1 MSSIPA
7 AVVHAL
13 RDPVPSEADFT
24 PTKFCPAASKAWF
37 AAHWLRF
44 ASSDFPKHHFTQR
57 FYAQLMHTSGHIAH
71 FNRAGF
77 WTEFFASTAGK
88 VEFLEQTI
96 TWPCHGS
103 PEHTW
108 CDVER
113 VLTRRLRSADLLG
126 HLRRR
131 LGTERDAAERAEFA
145 RLRAKYAGDTPR
157 ADPGVLRTVPVP
169 ANVQARERPAR
180 RQGDTTQLALGFG

>member
-7 AVVHAL
+7 AIVHAL
-13 RDPVPSEADFT
+13 RDPVPSEVDFT

-37 AAHWLRF
+37 VAHWLRF

-57 FYAQLMHTSGHIAH
+57 FYGRLMHTSGHVAH

-77 WTEFFASTAGK
+77 WTEFFTSTAGK
-88 VEFLEQTI
+88 VDFLEQTI
-96 TWPCHGS
+96 AWHCHGS

-113 VLTRRLRSADLLG
+113 ELTRRLHSADLLG

-145 RLRAKYAGDTPR
+145 RLRAKYAANTPR

-169 ANVQARERPAR
+169 ANVRSRERPAR
-180 RQGDTTQLALGFG
+180 RQGDTTQLTLGFG